1 MATQGAAQVNM
12 AWDPLQREV
21 LAELGLATEVV
32 ALWDD
37 PLFDALLV
45 AVGRDR
51 NSPDA
56 VALVRA
62 WPAPGRLRGNA
73 SAKRALWPQ
82 LRGLRRPA

>member
-1 MATQGAAQVNM
+1 MATQGAAAVSM

-21 LAELGLATEVV
+21 LAELGHPAEVV

-37 PLFDALLV
+37 PIFDALLV

-51 NSPDA
+51 HSPDA
-56 VALVRA
+56 VALVRG

-73 SAKRALWPQ
+73 AAKRALWPQ
-82 LRGLRRPA
+82 LRGLRRRA